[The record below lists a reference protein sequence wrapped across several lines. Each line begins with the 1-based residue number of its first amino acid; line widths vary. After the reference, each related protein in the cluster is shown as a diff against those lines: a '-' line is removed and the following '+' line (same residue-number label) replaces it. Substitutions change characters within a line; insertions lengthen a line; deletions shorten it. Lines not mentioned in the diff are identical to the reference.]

1 MLGKKITPAL
11 DPCKDKKRLKI
22 YDPELKWT
30 KNDRNLGR
38 GGEWW
43 LMKENSRSD
52 YKTHKHIAL
61 NPTPEVTPKHKIM
74 LH

>member
-30 KNDRNLGR
+30 KNYRNLVR
-38 GGEWW
+38 GGEWG
-43 LMKENSRSD
+43 RGG
-52 YKTHKHIAL
+52 
-61 NPTPEVTPKHKIM
+61 
-74 LH
+74 